1 MQLERRI
8 MIDIPV
14 AEIISYHAHIYFEGD
29 EQRAAAL
36 LLRERIAERF
46 AVALGRVHERL
57 VGPHARP
64 MYQVAFNPETFAGFV
79 PWLLLNRMGLTVLV
93 HPNTSRPRSD
103 HLFHSLWLGEVLPI
117 LHPEELAEADDSASR
132 IVPNTGVA
140 P

>member
-1 MQLERRI
+1 
-8 MIDIPV
+8 
-14 AEIISYHAHIYFEGD
+14 
-29 EQRAAAL
+29 
-36 LLRERIAERF
+36 
-46 AVALGRVHERL
+46 
-57 VGPHARP
+57 
-64 MYQVAFNPETFAGFV
+64 
-79 PWLLLNRMGLTVLV
+79 MGLTVLV